1 MNKQTKEEFKEHAAS
16 AAAAISGVAHQVR
29 TNVIV
34 SLMELAYLRGQKDA
48 LKEDNEKL
56 RNVIDNITLPTST

>member
-1 MNKQTKEEFKEHAAS
+1 MNKQTKEEFGEHAAS
-16 AAAAISGVAHQVR
+16 AAAAISGVSHQVR
-29 TNVIV
+29 ANVIV

-56 RNVIDNITLPTST
+56 RDAIGHMSSPMST